1 VAPTPSD
8 AASSG
13 KSSRLGGTPRQI
25 RGSVGPP
32 AYPARVRLIHTSDW
46 HLGRSFHRVG
56 LLDVQAAYLD
66 HLVEVVHAEG
76 VDAVLVSGD
85 VYDRAMPA
93 PETVALLSEAV
104 TRLIDAGAQVVL
116 SSGNHDSAIRLGF
129 ASDLLEQAG
138 LHIRTRLEGIGS
150 PVLLG
155 DTAVYPLPYLEPVTA
170 ADPLGAAD
178 RTHAGVLRAAMGRVR
193 ADLATRPGT
202 RSVVMAH
209 AFVTGGATSESER
222 DISVGGV
229 SAVHPGVFDGV
240 DYAALGH
247 LHGPQAIN
255 ETVRYSGSPVALS
268 FSEAGHHKASWLL
281 DLSEPAPQAR
291 AIEAPVVRPV
301 RRLRGTLEE
310 LLADPRLREAES
322 AWCQV
327 TLTDAIRPLG
337 AMERV
342 QRRFPHA
349 LVLQF
354 EDLGVQVGA
363 TSYAARVR
371 ERDDLDLCC
380 DFLEHV
386 RAGATAS
393 EQERAVLAEAV
404 EGSRQGRAVR
414 EDEGQADTAGSR
426 AGRRSVA

>member
-1 VAPTPSD
+1 
-8 AASSG
+8 
-13 KSSRLGGTPRQI
+13 
-25 RGSVGPP
+25 
-32 AYPARVRLIHTSDW
+32 
-46 HLGRSFHRVG
+46 
-56 LLDVQAAYLD
+56 
-66 HLVEVVHAEG
+66 
-76 VDAVLVSGD
+76 
-85 VYDRAMPA
+85 
-93 PETVALLSEAV
+93 
-104 TRLIDAGAQVVL
+104 
-116 SSGNHDSAIRLGF
+116 
-129 ASDLLEQAG
+129 
-138 LHIRTRLEGIGS
+138 
-150 PVLLG
+150 
-155 DTAVYPLPYLEPVTA
+155 
-170 ADPLGAAD
+170 
-178 RTHAGVLRAAMGRVR
+178 
-193 ADLATRPGT
+193 
-202 RSVVMAH
+202 MAH

-229 SAVHPGVFDGV
+229 SAVHPDVFDGV

-255 ETVRYSGSPVALS
+255 GTVRYSGSPVALS

-291 AIEAPVVRPV
+291 AIEAPVVRSV
-301 RRLRGTLEE
+301 RRLRGTLDE

-342 QRRFPHA
+342 QQRFPHA

-354 EDLGVQVGA
+354 EDVGVQVGA